1 MELDLQTWN
10 FDPPLERLGDVP
22 GTDASG
28 AYLDAFNRTVADGFD
43 FLQVWV
49 PGPACLIVCMT
60 DVVAEAGA
68 FAAYFAY
75 F

>member
-1 MELDLQTWN
+1 
-10 FDPPLERLGDVP
+10 VS

-28 AYLDAFNRTVADGFD
+28 ADLDAFNGTVADGFD
-43 FLQVWV
+43 FLQVRV
-49 PGPACLIVCMT
+49 PGSACLIVCMT

>member
-1 MELDLQTWN
+1 M
-10 FDPPLERLGDVP
+10 P

-28 AYLDAFNRTVADGFD
+28 ADLDAFNGTVADGLD
-43 FLQVWV
+43 FLQVRV
-49 PGPACLIVCMT
+49 PGPASLIVCMT
-60 DVVAEAGA
+60 DVVAETGT